1 VIFHPDIPII
11 ISAGEDDLINI
22 WDCNSYKQITQL
34 QYGLKRVWSISAIPE
49 SNYVAF
55 GFDEGTIVVKLGN
68 DNPLASYVNG
78 KVVWIKKREIQTF
91 NLKLLQGTDEESKDG
106 ELVRPQ
112 NVKELGICEMTA
124 QNVKFAPSGRYF
136 AVLSDSDY
144 IIYAY
149 PKFSNAAF
157 GQATDLVWSSVN
169 SS

>member
-1 VIFHPDIPII
+1 M
-11 ISAGEDDLINI
+11 
-22 WDCNSYKQITQL
+22 
-34 QYGLKRVWSISAIPE
+34 WSISAIPE

-68 DNPLASYVNG
+68 DKPLASYVNG

-91 NLKLLQGTDEESKDG
+91 NLKLLQGTDEETKDG
-106 ELVRPQ
+106 EIVKPQ

-136 AVLSDSDY
+136 AVLSESDY

-157 GQATDLVWSSVN
+157 GQATDFVWSSVN
-169 SS
+169 SSQTHSYAYRTENGTVKVF